1 MDAEEAAGGAGGA
14 GGEEE
19 GAPTAVFFK
28 RRVARG
34 NLRKRAADD
43 DDEAGA
49 GAGGGGGGA
58 PGGDASAVVRPTK
71 PRREGALGGSTAP
84 PRDGDAAKAPQPSAF
99 VYEADR
105 QRQAGGDGGATATL
119 QTETPFDRDA
129 RAAREAVLAQAGA
142 IGADG
147 READDGLYH
156 GTNAYIDYRK
166 GFRREHNVGAEK
178 SSGSHGPLR
187 APTNVRFTFIMDYKP
202 DICKDY
208 KQTGYCGYGDSC
220 KFMHDRGDYKAG
232 WQLDKEWEEKEKA
245 RKAREAAAV
254 AGMLAEAEG
263 GTGAAAEEEV
273 EDDLPFACF
282 ICRRVWAEV
291 RDPVV
296 TRCKHY
302 FCEQCALQHHA
313 KAKTCATCNVRACVR
328 ACVHV
333 WAPAGRP
340 SRVLVA
346 CVRCAAPQMLILT
359 RSCRRSFDACARSK
373 QRGAC
378 LTRRTRLFAACAT
391 PRTAPQRS
399 ALPHGARRA
408 PRRRRTS
415 WRAAARQA
423 GCWVEETVLVRTF
436 ATHKDGLALCLTR
449 VTASNQA
456 SDALVSL
463 ICTLVSDARCSAR
476 RACTRCT

>member
-1 MDAEEAAGGAGGA
+1 MDAEEAAAAGGA
-14 GGEEE
+14 GGEEG

-43 DDEAGA
+43 DDEEG
-49 GAGGGGGGA
+49 GAGGAGGA
-58 PGGDASAVVRPTK
+58 PGGGDASAVVRPTK

-84 PRDGDAAKAPQPSAF
+84 PRDGDAAKAPSHAAAF
-99 VYEADR
+99 AYEADR
-105 QRQAGGDGGATATL
+105 QRQTGGDGGATATL

-156 GTNAYIDYRK
+156 GANAYIDYRK

-208 KQTGYCGYGDSC
+208 KETGYCGYGDSC

-232 WQLDKEWEEKEKA
+232 WQLDKEWEEREKA
-245 RKAREAAAV
+245 KKASEAAAV

-263 GTGAAAEEEV
+263 GAGGGAAEEEVV

-282 ICRRVWAEV
+282 ICRRLWAEV

-313 KAKTCATCNVRACVR
+313 KTKTCATCNVRAR
-328 ACVHV
+328 ACVCVHGP
-333 WAPAGRP
+333 PA
-340 SRVLVA
+340 LLLAA
-346 CVRCAAPQMLILT
+346 CVRCPAP
-359 RSCRRSFDACARSK
+359 
-373 QRGAC
+373 
-378 LTRRTRLFAACAT
+378 
-391 PRTAPQRS
+391 
-399 ALPHGARRA
+399 
-408 PRRRRTS
+408 
-415 WRAAARQA
+415 
-423 GCWVEETVLVRTF
+423 V
-436 ATHKDGLALCLTR
+436 
-449 VTASNQA
+449 
-456 SDALVSL
+456 DAL
-463 ICTLVSDARCSAR
+463 ARC
-476 RACTRCT
+476 